1 MGRSGPTPG
10 RQGDRP
16 RPQPAR
22 RPRPPK
28 GPSRI
33 APKEPV
39 SGKKRRQM
47 LKAAAW
53 RLAALAH
60 VRPAAVLT
68 ADVATLKT
76 MIDRIIDSPVPGKHP
91 GTACR
96 LAAKIVRLRMS

>member
-1 MGRSGPTPG
+1 VS
-10 RQGDRP
+10 
-16 RPQPAR
+16 R
-22 RPRPPK
+22 RPKPPK
-28 GPSRI
+28 GPSTI

-60 VRPAAVLT
+60 VRPAAVLA
-68 ADVATLKT
+68 ADLTTLKG
-76 MIDRIIDSPVPGKHP
+76 IVDRIIDSPIPGKHP

-96 LAAKIVRLRMS
+96 LAAKIVRLRAR